1 MFDLYFIVDRFTEI
15 CNPKL
20 LELMKKN
27 LLPTFLFS
35 ILLLL
40 VACSDDNPVENPKPE
55 EPTVPSSYSL
65 RDGVT
70 AISDDSLGF
79 VLFAPGKE
87 SVYLIGDFNNWQIS
101 ESYKMNKD
109 GDRFWIKIGGLQKGK
124 EYICQYL
131 IDNSIRVADPYANK
145 ISDPQNDMYIENDI
159 YPNLITP
166 STKTTGLS
174 MVVNTA
180 PATYSWKVSDFKL
193 QEASNM
199 VIYEILIRDF
209 TEKRSVKGVEEKL
222 EYLKN
227 LGVNA
232 IELMPF
238 NEFEGNDSWGY
249 NPSFYFAPDKAYGTS
264 NDYKSFIDACHSKG
278 IAVIMDMVLN
288 HSYGQSPM
296 VQMYQKAGGTPSA
309 DNPWYNQKSNFANT
323 GAQWGSDFNH
333 ESQYT
338 KAFVDSVCA
347 YWMKEYKVDGFR
359 FDFTKGFSNTPYPAS
374 GNDSW
379 GNPYDAARIKNLK
392 RIYDE
397 MKKRNPDAILI
408 CEHLADNKEEKELAS
423 YGIKLWGNLN
433 YNFNEATMGWGK
445 YIGDYN
451 KPKGDVSWASYLE
464 REWTKPNLVSYMES
478 HDEERIMFKN
488 NSYGD
493 DANPSYNVK
502 DLAVGLK
509 RTEAA
514 AVILMSLPGPK
525 MIWQF
530 GELGYDFE
538 LNNDRLAK
546 KPIRWDYYAVPQRKA
561 LYDVYSKINK
571 LRTTDP
577 IFSTSDYTTDLVNN
591 FKQILLRSPAGYA
604 CAIANFDVESLT
616 ATVNFGKVGTWTD
629 YFTGKKLVVTDKN
642 QSVELKPGE
651 YYLYLNK

>member
-1 MFDLYFIVDRFTEI
+1 
-15 CNPKL
+15 
-20 LELMKKN
+20 MKKN

-87 SVYLIGDFNNWQIS
+87 SVYLIGDFNNWQVS

-166 STKTTGLS
+166 STNTAGLS

-180 PATYSWKVSDFKL
+180 PVTYSWKVSDFKL

-209 TEKRSVKGVEEKL
+209 TEKRSIKGVEEKL

-296 VQMYQKAGGTPSA
+296 VQMYQKADGTPSA
-309 DNPWYNQKSNFANT
+309 DNPWYNQKSNFANS

-423 YGIKLWGNLN
+423 YGIKLWGNIN

-445 YIGDYN
+445 NIGDYN

-546 KPIRWDYYAVPQRKA
+546 KPIRWDYYAVSERKA

-577 IFSTSDYTTDLVNN
+577 IFSTSDYTTDLVDN
-591 FKQILLRSPAGYA
+591 FKQILLRSSAGYA

-651 YYLYLNK
+651 YYLYLN

>member
-166 STKTTGLS
+166 STNTAGLS

-209 TEKRSVKGVEEKL
+209 TEKRSIKGVEEKL

-288 HSYGQSPM
+288 HSYSQSPM
-296 VQMYQKAGGTPSA
+296 VQMYQKADGTPSA

-423 YGIKLWGNLN
+423 YGIKLWGNIN

-445 YIGDYN
+445 NIGDYN

-577 IFSTSDYTTDLVNN
+577 IFSTSDYTTDLVDN
-591 FKQILLRSPAGYA
+591 FKQILLRSSAGYA

-629 YFTGKKLVVTDKN
+629 YFTGKKLVVTDTI

-651 YYLYLNK
+651 YYLYLN

>member
-40 VACSDDNPVENPKPE
+40 AACSDDNPVENPKPE

-65 RDGVT
+65 RDGIT

-79 VLFAPGKE
+79 VLFAPAKE
-87 SVYLIGDFNNWQIS
+87 SVYLIGDFNNWQVS

-166 STKTTGLS
+166 STNTAGLS
-174 MVVNTA
+174 MIVNTA

-209 TEKRSVKGVEEKL
+209 TEKRSIKGVEEKL

-296 VQMYQKAGGTPSA
+296 VQMYQKADGTPSA

-423 YGIKLWGNLN
+423 YGIKLWGNIN
-433 YNFNEATMGWGK
+433 YNFNEATMGWGEN
-445 YIGDYN
+445 IGDYN

-577 IFSTSDYTTDLVNN
+577 IFSTSDYTTDLVDN
-591 FKQILLRSPAGYA
+591 FKQILLRSSAGYA

-651 YYLYLNK
+651 YYLYLN

>member
-70 AISDDSLGF
+70 MISDDSLGF
-79 VLFAPGKE
+79 VLFAPAKE
-87 SVYLIGDFNNWQIS
+87 SVYLIGDFNNWQVS

-209 TEKRSVKGVEEKL
+209 TEKRSIKGVEEKL

-408 CEHLADNKEEKELAS
+408 CEHLADNREEKELAS
-423 YGIKLWGNLN
+423 YGIKLWGNIN

-445 YIGDYN
+445 NIGDYN

-464 REWTKPNLVSYMES
+464 REWIKPNLVSYMES

-546 KPIRWDYYAVPQRKA
+546 KPIRWDYYAVSERKA

-629 YFTGKKLVVTDKN
+629 YFTGEKLVVTDTI

-651 YYLYLNK
+651 YYLYLN